1 MPGVIFIPSNFTR
14 FMVADEVFSMVL
26 VFRPEEELK
35 PSHSCSS
42 ALEED
47 EGFGDWSHRTE
58 NREVS
63 EEWRSRRR
71 TPPTLLQKTETGEGQ
86 QQEDE
91 EEEEEVCKLREAL
104 QRTPEV
110 KTVYYN
116 VLLQGNN

>member
-1 MPGVIFIPSNFTR
+1 MP
-14 FMVADEVFSMVL
+14 DDVFSMAL
-26 VFRPEEELK
+26 VSRPEEELK
-35 PSHSCSS
+35 PSSSCSS

-71 TPPTLLQKTETGEGQ
+71 RVQTPPTPLQKTETGEEH

-91 EEEEEVCKLREAL
+91 EEEEEEVCKLQEAL

>member
-1 MPGVIFIPSNFTR
+1 MSG
-14 FMVADEVFSMVL
+14 EVFSMVL

-35 PSHSCSS
+35 PSSSCSS

-47 EGFGDWSHRTE
+47 EGFGDWSHKTE

-71 TPPTLLQKTETGEGQ
+71 RVQTPPTLLQKTETGEEQ

-91 EEEEEVCKLREAL
+91 EEECNSQETL
-104 QRTPEV
+104 QRSPEV

-116 VLLQGNN
+116 VQGNMETIDY